1 MSLIICYTGTNGSV
15 IIGDKRRIGFFGNEK
30 KRELLEEELYSGSI
44 KTQEALLK
52 RAEELGITL
61 NITDD
66 AEKVREIGDVITG
79 EVKTTTPFETKR
91 KRIYATTGSYSL
103 VELSGSTIKNMEGG
117 TTSMV
122 VFGNKYTKE
131 IANKAIQDNWKKKVS
146 LKDVG
151 DILEKVMD
159 EVSRQT
165 PSVSPNYDLIIKHPS
180 LNKKQA
186 RELLRTTILQ
196 DVKELEKWREELKEQ
211 LIKTAK
217 GIEMSNKILD
227 NGVVGKVSK
236 VEGHHVEITL
246 AEGVEALDLEW
257 NLQAEA
263 GEVVAMEVDEPDK
276 ISIGDMAVI
285 KDENLCVMPSQCGL
299 KCEVI
304 LCKTDK

>member
-1 MSLIICYTGTNGSV
+1 
-15 IIGDKRRIGFFGNEK
+15 
-30 KRELLEEELYSGSI
+30 
-44 KTQEALLK
+44 
-52 RAEELGITL
+52 
-61 NITDD
+61 
-66 AEKVREIGDVITG
+66 
-79 EVKTTTPFETKR
+79 
-91 KRIYATTGSYSL
+91 
-103 VELSGSTIKNMEGG
+103 
-117 TTSMV
+117 MV

-165 PSVSPNYDLIIKHPS
+165 PSVSPNYDLIIKQPS
-180 LNKKQA
+180 LNNKQA

-211 LIKTAK
+211 MIKAAK

-236 VEGHHVEITL
+236 VEGHQVEITL